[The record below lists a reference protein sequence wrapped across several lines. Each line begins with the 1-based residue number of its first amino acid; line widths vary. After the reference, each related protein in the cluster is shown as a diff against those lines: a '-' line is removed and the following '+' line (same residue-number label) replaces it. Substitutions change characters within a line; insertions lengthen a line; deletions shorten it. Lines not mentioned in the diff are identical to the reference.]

1 MVLNA
6 LFPVLALMVV
16 GAVLK
21 RINFLNGT
29 FFSASDKLVY
39 YVLFPVLLFWKIGA
53 APLDFSSGIGFLA
66 AVLCTTATLFVFSLL
81 AIRFFHIPPFKA
93 GSFVQSCF
101 RFNTYIGMA
110 VVINLF
116 GEKGVQLFGILIGM
130 VIPMVNIFCVS
141 ALIWFSGESDDLFA
155 KLGATLK
162 SLVRNPLII
171 GCLSGL
177 VYASFMGGYPAY
189 IDNTFQLLSTTTL
202 PLALLSIGG
211 ALTFSTVRNNFA
223 LASLGAFAKL
233 VVLPLVGMFFLF
245 VFRVEGLAW
254 QVSLVFFSLPAS
266 SAIYVLSGQLNSDTE
281 LASASI
287 VLSTCAAFVPLSI
300 AIFMVTP

>member
-6 LFPVLALMVV
+6 LFPVLALIVV
-16 GAVLK
+16 GSFLK
-21 RINFLNGT
+21 RINFLSNA
-29 FFSASDKLVY
+29 FFSTSDKLVY

-53 APLDFSSGIGFLA
+53 APLDLSGGVSFLA
-66 AVLCTTATLFVFSLL
+66 AVLLSITTLFIFSLL
-81 AIRFFHIPPFKA
+81 AIRFFHIAPFKA

-141 ALIWFSGESDDLFA
+141 ALIWFSGESDDLLT
-155 KLGATLK
+155 KLGTTLK

-171 GCLSGL
+171 GCFSGL
-177 VYASFMGGYPAY
+177 LYAYFQGGYPAY

-211 ALTFSTVRNNFA
+211 SLTFLTVRDNFA

-233 VVLPLVGMFFLF
+233 IVLPVVGLFFLF
-245 VFRVEGLAW
+245 MFGVEGLAW

-281 LASASI
+281 LASAAI
-287 VLSTCAAFVPLSI
+287 VLSTCAAFIPMSI
-300 AIFMVTP
+300 AISMVTP